1 MTDKEIID
9 LLGLTDRTIQ
19 VGVSIEDDLQYLIE
33 NGIEKYNEEL
43 QKREEMKKLFVSL
56 YKECFD
62 DLCLFMERD
71 SKHRVPISCYTCLK
85 GMDLS
90 KEYGSPIKK

>member
-43 QKREEMKKLFVSL
+43 QKREEMKKWFLSLFKDC
-56 YKECFD
+56 YD
-62 DLCLFMERD
+62 DLCVYMEQDPKR
-71 SKHRVPISCYTCLK
+71 RVSVNCRTCIK
-85 GMDLS
+85 GMNLRDQ
-90 KEYGSPIKK
+90 YGTIKK